1 VLDEGIRRRQRRR
14 NAVQSMLLLGS
25 LVLVA
30 AGLAW
35 LLFGPAG
42 LVWMLIAGGVAV
54 AFRPRIPT
62 RSLLAMYGAQPLPPA
77 AAPELHQLVRE
88 LAKRSGL
95 PAPPTLYYVPS
106 RVPNAFAVG
115 RGDDAGLA
123 VTDGMLRTLTG
134 RELAGVLAHEVSH
147 IRAGDTTV
155 MALSDAVSRFTQLL
169 AYIGLFSIVL
179 TVPITFGGD
188 PRLLVLS
195 AVLIGLPF
203 LTTLLQLA
211 LSRSREYDADL
222 AGVSLTGDPEGLA
235 TALESLERS
244 TGRLWE
250 RTMVPRGQMPD
261 PILLRTHPATAER
274 AERQRRLAPRER
286 QRWLGPE
293 HPVPPSVHPPVAGPP
308 RLRFPGI
315 RW

>member
-1 VLDEGIRRRQRRR
+1 VLDERIRRRQRLR
-14 NAVQSMLLLGS
+14 NGLQGGLLLGG

-35 LLFGPAG
+35 LLFGTAG
-42 LVWMLIAGGVAV
+42 LVLMLLAGIVVVAL
-54 AFRPRIPT
+54 RPRVPT
-62 RSLLAMYGAQPLPPA
+62 RSMLAVYGAQELPRA
-77 AAPELHQLVRE
+77 AAPELHRLVEVLAQRAE
-88 LAKRSGL
+88 LR
-95 PAPPTLYYVPS
+95 APPTLYYVPS

-123 VTDGMLRTLTG
+123 VTDGILRTLTG

-147 IRAGDTTV
+147 LRSGDTTV
-155 MALSDAVSRFTQLL
+155 MALSDALSRFTQLL
-169 AYIGLFSIVL
+169 AYVGLFSIVV
-179 TVPITFGGD
+179 TVPLTIGGD
-188 PRLLVLS
+188 PRLLVFS
-195 AVLIGLPF
+195 AVLIALPF
-203 LTTLLQLA
+203 LITLLQLA

-222 AGVSLTGDPEGLA
+222 AGVALTSDPEGLA
-235 TALESLERS
+235 SALEALERS

-250 RTMVPRGQMPD
+250 RTMVPRGHTPD
-261 PILLRTHPATAER
+261 PILLRTHPATDER
-274 AERQRRLAPRER
+274 ARRLRRLAPGAR

-293 HPVPPSVHPPVAGPP
+293 HPVPMPAHPPVARPP